1 MRTSSGSATNGE
13 PFVAEPL
20 DVRMQGEQAMLP
32 VDRAQDAFP
41 LRDLEHAERRPV
53 VDRLELQRFV
63 TRDDDGAGDRWQ
75 VTSLTAL
82 LVVRDEFLDL
92 PADDRAL
99 VSPLA
104 RGDAAFQHVPVYLR
118 RRRR

>member
-41 LRDLEHAERRPV
+41 LRDLEDAERRPV
-53 VDRLELQRFV
+53 VDRLELQRCV
-63 TRDDDGAGDRWQ
+63 ARDDDGAGERWQ
-75 VTSLTAL
+75 VTGLKAL
-82 LVVRDEFLDL
+82 LVARAECASP
-92 PADDRAL
+92 PADGRQL
-99 VSPLA
+99 GSLLPL
-104 RGDAAFQHVPVYLR
+104 GVAACER
-118 RRRR
+118 